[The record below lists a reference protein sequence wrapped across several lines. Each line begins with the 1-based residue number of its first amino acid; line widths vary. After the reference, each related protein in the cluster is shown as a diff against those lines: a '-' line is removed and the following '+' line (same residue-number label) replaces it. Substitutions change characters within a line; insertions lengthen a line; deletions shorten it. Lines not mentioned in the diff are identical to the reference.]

1 MVKQMTIDETLLQR
15 CGVTLPDPVDRKT
28 LIRILREEYRKRVSD
43 VLCRGLTLEQ
53 RAQLTKRIN
62 SDPDGFTRWLEEI
75 IPDYQERLAR
85 TGDEL
90 EEEIRTQRRRIMQ
103 VLGGAELELP
113 LEKLKI
119 GCRIYNCLKRAGIH
133 TVEDILSRSRQEIM
147 ALRNFPYKKI
157 SLLDEGIYRA
167 IVPENGLA
175 DE

>member
-1 MVKQMTIDETLLQR
+1 
-15 CGVTLPDPVDRKT
+15 
-28 LIRILREEYRKRVSD
+28 
-43 VLCRGLTLEQ
+43 
-53 RAQLTKRIN
+53 
-62 SDPDGFTRWLEEI
+62 
-75 IPDYQERLAR
+75 
-85 TGDEL
+85 
-90 EEEIRTQRRRIMQ
+90 MQ